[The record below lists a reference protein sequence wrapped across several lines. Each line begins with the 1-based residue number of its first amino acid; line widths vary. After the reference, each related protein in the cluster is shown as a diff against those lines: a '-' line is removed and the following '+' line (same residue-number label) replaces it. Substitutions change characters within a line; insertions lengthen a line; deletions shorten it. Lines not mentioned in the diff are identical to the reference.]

1 VAELEE
7 TNARMKSG
15 LEHSSRAVS
24 ELQSLYDK
32 LNTLCEV
39 LRMRGTMLDPVLKL
53 WKQKLLRWKSMLL
66 RMLPQRNAA

>member
-15 LEHSSRAVS
+15 LEHSSGAVS

-53 WKQKLLRWKSMLL
+53 WRQKLLLKSGGVRLGL
-66 RMLPQRNAA
+66 KFLSSV